1 MVMIRLLHL
10 SCPRVVLVTTLRS
23 MLLLSA
29 GGQAQTQASY
39 EVPGRRRR
47 GRGCGRAGGWGGTRA
62 WAVCIGNVPAIVS
75 HRRVKC
81 TRSFAPVPWGRAGG
95 AGRVDALPP
104 HGAAR
109 CIEY

>member
-39 EVPGRRRR
+39 EVPGRRRG
-47 GRGCGRAGGWGGTRA
+47 GRRCGRTRA

-81 TRSFAPVPWGRAGG
+81 TRSFAPAPW
-95 AGRVDALPP
+95 
-104 HGAAR
+104 AAR
-109 CIEY
+109 EEQGGLTPRGRLGGPVV